1 MALEYEYLFLFVFL
15 GAGLKIIDDI
25 YDIKVL
31 DEKSAYLLAPLLVL
45 SWTYLSMANEGY
57 AAILGAILLSSIL
70 TGKVDNSVFK
80 LSATALIAIWL
91 LWGINVL
98 MVPLILLTLLG
109 VLDELLDGYG
119 EREGFLK
126 NRGMRQLLR
135 HRLGMKFGVVILYL
149 FAHLELM
156 HVLALFAFD
165 IAYEIAPASLDRGRG
180 WIRGVVDA

>member
-1 MALEYEYLFLFVFL
+1 MALVYEYLFLFVFL

-31 DEKSAYLLAPLLVL
+31 DEKSAYVLAPLLVL
-45 SWTYLSMANEGY
+45 IWIYLSVTNEGY
-57 AAILGAILLSSIL
+57 AAILGAILLSSII
-70 TGKVDNSVFK
+70 TGKVDNRVFRF
-80 LSATALIAIWL
+80 SAAALIATWL

-98 MVPLILLTLLG
+98 MVPFILLTLLG
-109 VLDELLDGYG
+109 VLDELLDGCG

-126 NRGMRQLLR
+126 NWATKQLLR

-165 IAYEIAPASLDRGRG
+165 VAYEIAPASLDRGRG